1 MPPGQTIPGNL
12 SFAVAREILKTD
24 DMERLACAFLN
35 ATDNVNVSLLLPRA
49 PWSFCCS
56 LCLQFNAEKAAREF
70 GNVKP
75 ESFKRAIWVIT
86 KKLKEHGANG
96 GGDDDDDGETPAVA
110 KPKGGRKRKTDGE
123 GGEAAAPKKK
133 GKGGKKARAETED
146 GESPLSFWKSLT
158 FVADVCVDANDAVV
172 VKAER
177 KGDEDSDGDLV

>member
-49 PWSFCCS
+49 PWSFSRS

-96 GGDDDDDGETPAVA
+96 GGDDDDGETPAVA

-123 GGEAAAPKKK
+123 DGEAAAPKKK

-146 GESPLSFWKSLT
+146 GESPL
-158 FVADVCVDANDAVV
+158 
-172 VKAER
+172 
-177 KGDEDSDGDLV
+177 